1 MEKKLKILVIDDQ
14 EILAKNIVYIIDG
27 NKNVEK
33 VKMALNGKEALN
45 IISDFKPD
53 IVFTDMQM
61 PEMTGLE
68 LIKKINELELESKPK
83 FILITADR
91 SADLVVASRELKFD
105 IEYKPVRDVTLNEYI
120 DNFEPRNENQPK
132 NNVEENNTKESFFEK
147 IFKRKK

>member
-1 MEKKLKILVIDDQ
+1 MDKKLKVLVVDDQ

-33 VKMALNGKEALN
+33 VKMAFNGKEALN
-45 IISDFKPD
+45 IILDFKPD

-68 LIKKINELELESKPK
+68 LIKKINELESESKPK

-91 SADLVVASRELKFD
+91 SADLVVATRELKFD

>member
-1 MEKKLKILVIDDQ
+1 MDKKLKVLVVDDQ

-33 VKMALNGKEALN
+33 VKMAYNGKEALN
-45 IISDFKPD
+45 IILDFKPD

-132 NNVEENNTKESFFEK
+132 NNVEENHTKESFFEK
-147 IFKRKK
+147 LFKRKK